1 MPPGGR
7 LWRSDDDD
15 DDNDGYADDGGGD
28 DDDDD
33 IVTKDGYGMAIKSED
48 FYRNNQIN
56 DFWHH
61 LA

>member
-1 MPPGGR
+1 MIMMMMMK
-7 LWRSDDDD
+7 
-15 DDNDGYADDGGGD
+15 DNDGYNDDDGGD

-33 IVTKDGYGMAIKSED
+33 IVTKDGYGMTIKGED

-61 LA
+61 LV